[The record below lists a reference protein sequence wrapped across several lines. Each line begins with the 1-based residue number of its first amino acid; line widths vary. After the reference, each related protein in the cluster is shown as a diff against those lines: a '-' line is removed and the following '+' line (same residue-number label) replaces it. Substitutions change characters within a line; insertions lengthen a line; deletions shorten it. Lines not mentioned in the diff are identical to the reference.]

1 MKMNKKPKL
10 KLKKP
15 SLKRKK
21 VEKTPL
27 SDNPLRITNETIAA
41 HREEVLGSARKYIY
55 PLRHSKHRMVVIS
68 LSLLTAALV
77 LFFTYSVV
85 ALYRFRSDSTF
96 LYHVT
101 QVVPFPVAR
110 IGSDFVAYEN
120 YLFEINHYTHY
131 YKTQQ
136 NLDFNSQEGKEQLA
150 EFRKRALDKVI
161 DDAYVK
167 KLAKEKGVSV
177 SDREVDDAIAMVR
190 NQNRLGS
197 SDQDFENVLR
207 EFWNWSVNDFR
218 RSLKQQLLAQ
228 KVVSTLDT
236 ETHDRARAAHA
247 QLQNGKDFAVL
258 AAEVSEDEATKAN
271 GGGFGFPIDKAN
283 RDISPQTV
291 EALFRLQP
299 GQHSDIVDV
308 GYGLEIVKNID
319 QSEGKI
325 NAAHIMF
332 NFKDLNHYLNEVKDK
347 QKARAYIGF

>member
-1 MKMNKKPKL
+1 MNKKSKL
-10 KLKKP
+10 KIKKP
-15 SLKRKK
+15 SLRRKK
-21 VEKTPL
+21 VEK
-27 SDNPLRITNETIAA
+27 SSVNDGPLRITNETIAA

-68 LSLLTAALV
+68 LSLFTAAIIV
-77 LFFTYSVV
+77 FFTYCAL

-136 NLDFNSQEGKEQLA
+136 NLDFNSPEGKDQLD

-167 KLAKEKGVSV
+167 KLAKKHNVSV

-190 NQNRLGS
+190 DQNRLGS
-197 SDQDFENVLR
+197 SDQDFENVLS
-207 EFWNWSVNDFR
+207 EFWNWSVSDFR

-228 KVVSTLDT
+228 KVVSVLDT
-236 ETHDRARAAHA
+236 ETHDKARAAYA

-258 AAEVSEDEATKAN
+258 ASEVSEDEATKDN
-271 GGGFGFPIDKAN
+271 GGSFGFAIDKSN

-291 EALFRLQP
+291 AALFQLQP
-299 GQHSDIVDV
+299 GQYSSVIEV

-319 QSEGKI
+319 QSEGKV
-325 NAAHIMF
+325 NAAHIIF
-332 NFKDLNHYLNEVKDK
+332 NFKDINHYLNDVKDE
-347 QKARAYIGF
+347 QGARAYIGF

>member
-1 MKMNKKPKL
+1 MKTKNKL

-15 SLKRKK
+15 SLRRKK
-21 VEKTPL
+21 REKPIL
-27 SDNPLRITNETIAA
+27 GDNPLRITNETIAA

-68 LSLLTAALV
+68 LSLLTAAVV
-77 LFFTYSVV
+77 LFFTYCVA
-85 ALYRFRSDSTF
+85 ALYKFRSDSSF

-101 QVVPFPVAR
+101 QVIPFPVAR

-120 YLFEINHYTHY
+120 YLFEVNHYTHY

-136 NLDFNSQEGKEQLA
+136 NLDFNTQEGKEQLA

-167 KLAKEKGVSV
+167 KLAKEKGITV
-177 SDREVDDAIAMVR
+177 SDREVDDAITMVR

-228 KVVSTLDT
+228 KLVSVLDT

-247 QLQNGKDFAVL
+247 QLQNGKDFAAL
-258 AAEVSEDEATKAN
+258 ATEVSEDEATREN
-271 GGGFGFPIDKAN
+271 GGSFGFPIDRAN

-291 EALFRLQP
+291 EALFGLQP
-299 GQHSDIVDV
+299 GQYSEVVDV

-319 QSEGKI
+319 QSEGKV
-325 NAAHIMF
+325 NAAHIIF
-332 NFKDLNHYLNEVKDK
+332 NFKDINQYLNEIKDR
-347 QKARAYIGF
+347 QRARAYIGF